1 MSGED
6 KQSAF
11 LSRKESMMLLFNN
24 DNETMKLSTQ
34 MAYNCIDE
42 YGNYVFPTDIIASEP
57 NIAYGSA
64 DGFSYITR
72 LLVDNE

>member
-6 KQSAF
+6 RQSTF
-11 LSRKESMMLLFNN
+11 SSRKESIMLLFNN
-24 DNETMKLSTQ
+24 DNEAMNLTTQ
-34 MAYNCIDE
+34 LAYNYMDE
-42 YGNYVFPTDIIASEP
+42 YGNYVFPTDIIAAEP

-64 DGFSYITR
+64 DGFSFIPR